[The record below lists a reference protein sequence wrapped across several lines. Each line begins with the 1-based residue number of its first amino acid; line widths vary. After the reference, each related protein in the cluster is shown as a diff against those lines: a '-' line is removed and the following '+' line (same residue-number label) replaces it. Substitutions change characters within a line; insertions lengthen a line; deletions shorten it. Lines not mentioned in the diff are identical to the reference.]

1 MARKSRI
8 DTPGAFHH
16 IMIRGIERKAI
27 FRDDKDRDAFL
38 DRLGGILIE
47 TSTPCYGWALLP
59 NHVHLLLRTGGI
71 PVAGIMRRVLTGYT
85 VTFNPRY
92 RRHGH
97 LFQNRYKSILCEEDP
112 YLLELTRYIHLN
124 PLRAG
129 LVEDVKALG
138 SYPYCG
144 HSVLMGK
151 VKRRWQDKDYVLA
164 LFAKRERE
172 ARSAYFEFV
181 TKGVGQGRRPD
192 LVGGGLLRSV
202 GGWKELKELRDNG
215 LRVKGDERILGGS
228 DFVEKVLREA
238 NERFDQRL

>member
-1 MARKSRI
+1 
-8 DTPGAFHH
+8 
-16 IMIRGIERKAI
+16 
-27 FRDDKDRDAFL
+27 
-38 DRLGGILIE
+38 
-47 TSTPCYGWALLP
+47 
-59 NHVHLLLRTGGI
+59 
-71 PVAGIMRRVLTGYT
+71 
-85 VTFNPRY
+85 
-92 RRHGH
+92 
-97 LFQNRYKSILCEEDP
+97 
-112 YLLELTRYIHLN
+112 
-124 PLRAG
+124 
-129 LVEDVKALG
+129 
-138 SYPYCG
+138 
-144 HSVLMGK
+144 MGK
-151 VKRRWQDKDYVLA
+151 VKRPWQEKDYVLV